1 MARTAGARFN
11 SALNLTE
18 GGKAGTRKAKTRG
31 AESLAGGRDL
41 EERGC
46 PAPAF
51 CAPVWGGI
59 GAAPSDGG
67 RGLAFASWALGS
79 TLGCAAETCPGPPGR
94 AAVAGRTPLLADAR
108 AARRILGERRLS
120 WFPVSQETL
129 VQPAEGSE
137 AVVAHTSNLWSAAGP
152 SQWHLMNPV
161 SWLITQIAVVTSG
174 SLLATLAFA
183 ARAFQG
189 LWAGSAC
196 RWRPRRP
203 RPELQAAPPDL
214 WWPLAPDLCP
224 A

>member
-1 MARTAGARFN
+1 MAPTAGARFN

-18 GGKAGTRKAKTRG
+18 GGRAGTSERKAKTRG

-137 AVVAHTSNLWSAAGP
+137 AVVANTSNLWSAAGP
-152 SQWHLMNPV
+152 SQWRLMNPASFV
-161 SWLITQIAVVTSG
+161 AYHANSCGDERQSAG
-174 SLLATLAFA
+174 DP
-183 ARAFQG
+183 G
-189 LWAGSAC
+189 LCSAGFPGPLGWE
-196 RWRPRRP
+196 RV
-203 RPELQAAPPDL
+203 QVAAPKAQAGASGRPSR
-214 WWPLAPDLCP
+214 PLVATRP
-224 A
+224 